1 MFSQQ
6 ITVNNPTLWYPNNSI
21 YGTPYMYTVNHI
33 VSVNGVVVDAAQ
45 SPLGIR
51 TITWNTDYPIF
62 NGHPMNLWGAS
73 GRYDYPGL
81 GSSVP
86 EEQQWRD
93 LSLLAAE
100 GGNVYRPGHSTT
112 SEEFVNAADAY
123 GIMIDQPSGD
133 NEEAFAAAGNP
144 TPDMITLKEE
154 LHRDMIIRDRSHP
167 SHSRLGVE

>member
-1 MFSQQ
+1 MTTGNFPSTATPMFSQQ

-33 VSVNGVVVDAAQ
+33 VSVNGVVVDVAQ

-51 TITWNTDYPIF
+51 TITWNTNYPIF
-62 NGHPMNLWGAS
+62 NGHPMNLWGGS

-100 GGNVYRPGHSTT
+100 GGN
-112 SEEFVNAADAY
+112 
-123 GIMIDQPSGD
+123 I
-133 NEEAFAAAGNP
+133 
-144 TPDMITLKEE
+144 
-154 LHRDMIIRDRSHP
+154 
-167 SHSRLGVE
+167 